1 MIMLNFLN
9 FFKGCVLI
17 KVDGFFTERFINLC
31 INDGILLWDIK
42 RAGEERLYA
51 KISPSDYKRI
61 RKAALKTKSRVSII
75 KKSGLPFLLFRYRKR
90 KFAFF
95 GVVIF
100 CLMLLFYNSHI
111 MGISIEGNERLETE
125 KVAESLKDYGIYRL
139 APIKDVN
146 NKLVQNKMMTKHA
159 EIAWIGINI
168 RGSRVY
174 IEIKERLDTKMD
186 ESGDIPCD
194 IVAKKSGIIDEL
206 DIREGQ
212 NMVKP
217 KEFVQKGDL
226 LVSGAIDSNVQGI
239 RYVRSYGEVYAFTE
253 EEKSAE
259 YKMERIEKTATG
271 KTKKK
276 LSLING
282 EKEIKLYIREEPG
295 YKNYEKKET
304 KKNLFFG
311 MVLKT
316 DIYSEQEVKKVKR
329 SEKETFEFGKGELV
343 EELKKEL
350 SASAEIKNISAKYE
364 KKDDETLIVDVKF
377 ELRENIAEQRPI
389 DKIENLNYD
398 IQSID
403 NNEGI

>member
-1 MIMLNFLN
+1 MVVLNFLN

-31 INDGILLWDIK
+31 INEGILLWDIK

-51 KISPSDYKRI
+51 KISPQDYKKI
-61 RKAALKTKSRVSII
+61 RKAARKTKSRVSIV
-75 KKSGLPFLLFRYRKR
+75 KKSGLPFLIFRYRKR
-90 KFAFF
+90 KAAFIGLF
-95 GVVIF
+95 IF
-100 CLMLLFYNSHI
+100 CLMFLFYNNHI
-111 MGISIEGNERLETE
+111 MGISIKGNERLETE
-125 KVAESLKDYGIYRL
+125 KVMVSLKDYGIYRF
-139 APIKDVN
+139 APLKDVN
-146 NKLVQNKMMTKHA
+146 NKLVQNKMMTKHS

-168 RGSRVY
+168 KGSRIY
-174 IEIKERLDTKMD
+174 IEIKERLDTKMN
-186 ESGDIPCD
+186 ENEEIPCD
-194 IVAKKSGIIDEL
+194 IVAGKSGIIDEL

-226 LVSGAIDSNVQGI
+226 LVSGLVDSNVHGV

-253 EEKSAE
+253 EERSKE

-276 LSLING
+276 FSLMNG
-282 EKEIKLYIREEPG
+282 EKEIKFYVKNEPG

-304 KKNLFFG
+304 KKPLFFG
-311 MVLKT
+311 IDLKT
-316 DIYSEQEVKKVKR
+316 KLYSEQEVKKVKM
-329 SEKETFEFGKGELV
+329 SEKETFEFGKSELV

-350 SASAEIKNISAKYE
+350 SESAEIKNISAKYE
-364 KKDDETLIVDVKF
+364 KKDNETLKVYVKF
-377 ELRENIAEQRPI
+377 ELRENIAEERPI

-403 NNEGI
+403 NNS